1 VDVTYIEM
9 GKQTKGEIFMNAVK
23 FILKIPVKI
32 LLTIIYPILRLTV
45 LNAMDQLS
53 GQTTGFL
60 QGLKSLWKW

>member
-1 VDVTYIEM
+1 
-9 GKQTKGEIFMNAVK
+9 MNAVK

-60 QGLKSLWKW
+60 AGLKSLWKW